1 VARRGNRAASSPRRT
16 QDHFARQAKRDGFP
30 ARSVYKLQEIDRKA
44 RIFRHGLRVL
54 DLGASPGSW
63 ALYAAQQVG
72 PSGRVLAL
80 DLKEPKTALPV
91 NVEWRVGDAFTQAI
105 DEYGAPHS
113 FDVVLS
119 DMAPSTTG
127 RKDLD
132 QYRSYALFMRA
143 LEFADGVLAPGG
155 SFVGKIFQGG
165 EFEEARTA
173 LRARFEKVRVI
184 QPPATRA
191 ESYEIFL
198 VGQGRYADKP

>member
-1 VARRGNRAASSPRRT
+1 MAHRRNRAAPSPRRT

-30 ARSVYKLQEIDRKA
+30 ARSVYKLQEIDRKV
-44 RIFRHGLRVL
+44 RLFKSGLSVL

-63 ALYAAQQVG
+63 ALYAAKQVG
-72 PSGRVLAL
+72 LSGRVLAL
-80 DLKEPKTALPV
+80 DLKEPKTALPA

-105 DEYGAPHS
+105 EEFAAPHS

-132 QYRSYALFMRA
+132 QYRSFALFMRA
-143 LEFADGVLAPGG
+143 LELADGVLAPGG
-155 SFVGKIFQGG
+155 AFVGKIFQGA
-165 EFEEARTA
+165 EFEQARNA
-173 LRARFEKVRVI
+173 VRARFETVRVI

-198 VGQGRYADKP
+198 TGQGRYADKP